1 MFLNCNYHK
10 DDFYDDKI
18 PDHIQY
24 LLYLKDNLDE
34 NDLDIDKIIE
44 MIILEPK
51 LMNQFGHKLFDL
63 LFKAILKD
71 KEIRQIYFDYLV
83 CNNIQ
88 NGQKVE
94 GLIQL
99 LSNYKDYQY
108 DLTDAIFRNFY
119 YDEEKNLLIK
129 RFDVSLSSFPI
140 PKFWQSIVEK
150 FYSLIEKKSR
160 NISIF
165 FEFKMYCKIISFSF

>member
-10 DDFYDDKI
+10 DDFYNDKI

-24 LLYLKDNLDE
+24 LLYLKDNLNE
-34 NDLDIDKIIE
+34 NGLDIDKIIE

-51 LMNQFGHKLFDL
+51 LMNQFGHKLFGL

-94 GLIQL
+94 GSFQLIL
-99 LSNYKDYQY
+99 AL
-108 DLTDAIFRNFY
+108 
-119 YDEEKNLLIK
+119 E
-129 RFDVSLSSFPI
+129 
-140 PKFWQSIVEK
+140 
-150 FYSLIEKKSR
+150 
-160 NISIF
+160 
-165 FEFKMYCKIISFSF
+165 